1 MNTRTTSYLLGFAA
15 TAVLSSSVA
24 AQGRFDNVQIETVK
38 VSDNIYMLVG
48 SGGNIGLSIG
58 EDGAIMIDD
67 QFAPLTEKILAA
79 VRTLTDQPV
88 RFLVNTH
95 WHGDHVGGNENLG
108 KAGAI
113 IVAHENVRKSMSIE
127 HFMEAFNRSV
137 PASSEAALPVVTFTD
152 AMTFHWNGDDVHV
165 FHVEPAHTDG
175 DSIIHFRHANVL
187 HTGDTFFNGMYP
199 YIDVS
204 SGGSID
210 GMIAA
215 ADVALKLCNDQTRI
229 IPGHGELADADD
241 LRAYRAVLQAVRD
254 RVRSLVDAG
263 KTREEVIAAKPSA
276 EFDADWG
283 GGFMKPDVWI
293 GIVYDGMTKNY
304 RPSGNSHGPV
314 APGLRLG

>member
-1 MNTRTTSYLLGFAA
+1 MNRTSARHVTLAVIVSYALAL
-15 TAVLSSSVA
+15 TAF
-24 AQGRFDNVQIETVK
+24 AQGQFDDVQIKTVK
-38 VSDNIYMLVG
+38 VSDNVYMLVG

-58 EDGAIMIDD
+58 EDGAFMIDD
-67 QFAPLTEKILAA
+67 QFAPLTDKILAA

-113 IVAHENVRKSMSIE
+113 IVAHENVRESMSAE

-137 PASSEAALPVVTFTD
+137 PASPEAALPVVTFTD

-187 HTGDTFFNGMYP
+187 HMGDTFFNGMYP

-210 GMIAA
+210 GVIAA
-215 ADVALKLCNDQTRI
+215 ADTALKLCNDQTRI
-229 IPGHGELADADD
+229 IPGHGDLADVDD
-241 LRAYRAVLQAVRD
+241 LRAYRDVLQAVRD

-263 KTREEVIAAKPSA
+263 KTRDEVIAAKPSA
-276 EFDADWG
+276 SFDADWG
-283 GGFMKPDVWI
+283 TGFMKPDQWV
-293 GIVYDGMTKNY
+293 GIVYDGMTKN
-304 RPSGNSHGPV
+304 
-314 APGLRLG
+314 

>member
-1 MNTRTTSYLLGFAA
+1 MNRRTPSYLLGFAVA
-15 TAVLSSSVA
+15 AALSSSVA
-24 AQGRFDNVQIETVK
+24 AQGRFDDVQIKTVK
-38 VSDNIYMLVG
+38 VSENVYMLVG

-58 EDGAIMIDD
+58 EDGAFMIDD
-67 QFAPLTEKILAA
+67 QFAPLTDKILAA

-95 WHGDHVGGNENLG
+95 WHGDHVGGNENMG

-113 IVAHENVRKSMSIE
+113 IVAHENVRKSMSTE
-127 HFMEAFNRSV
+127 HFMEAFNRSL
-137 PASSEAALPVVTFTD
+137 PASPEAALPVVTFTD
-152 AMTFHWNGDDVHV
+152 AMNFHWNGDDVHV

-210 GMIAA
+210 GVIAA
-215 ADVALKLCNDQTRI
+215 ADTALKLCNDKTKI

-241 LRAYRAVLQAVRD
+241 LRAYREVLQAVRD

-283 GGFMKPDVWI
+283 AGFMRPDVWI
-293 GIVYDGMTKNY
+293 GIVYDGMTKD
-304 RPSGNSHGPV
+304 
-314 APGLRLG
+314 

>member
-1 MNTRTTSYLLGFAA
+1 MNRTTARHVTLAVIVSYALTL
-15 TAVLSSSVA
+15 TAF
-24 AQGRFDNVQIETVK
+24 AQGRFDDVQIKTVK
-38 VSDNIYMLVG
+38 VSGNVYMLVG

-58 EDGAIMIDD
+58 EDGAFMIDD

-88 RFLVNTH
+88 RFLINTH

-137 PASSEAALPVVTFTD
+137 PASPEAALPIVTFTD
-152 AMTFHWNGDDVHV
+152 AMTFHWNGDEVHV

-175 DSIIHFRHANVL
+175 DSIIHFRKANVL

-210 GMIAA
+210 GVIAA
-215 ADVALKLCNDQTRI
+215 ADTALKLCNDKTKI

-241 LRAYRAVLQAVRD
+241 LRAYRDVLQAVRD

-263 KTREEVIAAKPSA
+263 KTRDEVIAAKPSA

-283 GGFMKPDVWI
+283 RGFMKPDQWI
-293 GIVYDGMTKNY
+293 GIVYDGMTKN
-304 RPSGNSHGPV
+304 
-314 APGLRLG
+314 

>member
-1 MNTRTTSYLLGFAA
+1 MNRTTAHHVTLAVIVSYALTLLTF
-15 TAVLSSSVA
+15 
-24 AQGRFDNVQIETVK
+24 AQGRFDDVQIKTVK
-38 VSDNIYMLVG
+38 VSENVYMLVG

-58 EDGAIMIDD
+58 EDGAFMIDD

-88 RFLVNTH
+88 RFLINTH

-113 IVAHENVRKSMSIE
+113 IVAHKNVRQRMSTE
-127 HFMEAFNRSV
+127 NFMEAFNRSV
-137 PASSEAALPVVTFTD
+137 PASPEAALPIVTFTD
-152 AMTFHWNGDDVHV
+152 AMTFHWNGDEVHV

-175 DSIIHFRHANVL
+175 DSIIHFRKANVL

-210 GMIAA
+210 GVIAA
-215 ADVALKLCNDQTRI
+215 ADTALKLCNDKTKI

-241 LRAYRAVLQAVRD
+241 LRAYRDVLQAVRD

-263 KTREEVIAAKPSA
+263 KTRDEVIAAKPSA

-283 GGFMKPDVWI
+283 RGFMKPDQWI
-293 GIVYDGMTKNY
+293 GIVYDGMTKN
-304 RPSGNSHGPV
+304 
-314 APGLRLG
+314 

>member
-1 MNTRTTSYLLGFAA
+1 MNRKTTTYLLGLA
-15 TAVLSSSVA
+15 TAAALSASVA
-24 AQGRFDNVQIETVK
+24 AQGRFDDVQIKTVR
-38 VSDNIYMLVG
+38 VSDNVYMLVG

-58 EDGAIMIDD
+58 EDGAFMIDD
-67 QFAPLTEKILAA
+67 QFAPLTDKILAA

-95 WHGDHVGGNENLG
+95 WHGDHTGGNENLG
-108 KAGAI
+108 NAGAI
-113 IVAHENVRKSMSIE
+113 IVAHENVRESMSSE
-127 HFMEAFNRSV
+127 HFMKAFNRTV
-137 PASSEAALPVVTFTD
+137 PASPEAALPIVTFTD

-165 FHVEPAHTDG
+165 FHVKPAHTDG
-175 DSIIHFRHANVL
+175 DSMIHFRSANVL

-215 ADVALKLCNDQTRI
+215 ADTALKLCNDQTQI

-241 LRAYRAVLQAVRD
+241 LRAYREVLQAVRD

-263 KTREEVIAAKPSA
+263 KTRDEVIAAKPSA

-283 GGFMKPDVWI
+283 GGFMQPDVWV
-293 GIVYDGMTKNY
+293 GIVYDGMTKD
-304 RPSGNSHGPV
+304 
-314 APGLRLG
+314 

>member
-1 MNTRTTSYLLGFAA
+1 MNRIPARHLTLAVIVSYALTL
-15 TAVLSSSVA
+15 TAFP
-24 AQGRFDNVQIETVK
+24 QGRFDNVQIKTVK
-38 VSDNIYMLVG
+38 VSDNVYMLVG

-58 EDGAIMIDD
+58 EDGAFMIDD
-67 QFAPLTEKILAA
+67 QFAPLTDKIIAA
-79 VRTLTDQPV
+79 VRKLTDQPV

-95 WHGDHVGGNENLG
+95 WHGDHVGGNESLG

-113 IVAHENVRKSMSIE
+113 IVAHENVRESMSVE

-137 PASSEAALPVVTFTD
+137 PASPEAALPVVTFTD

-187 HTGDTFFNGMYP
+187 HMGDTFFNGMYP

-210 GMIAA
+210 GVIAA
-215 ADVALKLCNDQTRI
+215 ADTALKLCNDQTKI
-229 IPGHGELADADD
+229 IPGHGELAGADD
-241 LRAYRAVLQAVRD
+241 LRAYREVLQAVRD

-263 KTREEVIAAKPSA
+263 KTRDEVIAAKPSA
-276 EFDADWG
+276 SFDAEWG
-283 GGFMKPDVWI
+283 TGFMKPDVWI
-293 GIVYDGMTKNY
+293 GIVYDGMTKN
-304 RPSGNSHGPV
+304 
-314 APGLRLG
+314 

>member
-58 EDGAIMIDD
+58 EDGAFMIDD

-137 PASSEAALPVVTFTD
+137 PASPEAALPVVTFTD

-283 GGFMKPDVWI
+283 GGFMQPDVWV
-293 GIVYDGMTKNY
+293 GIVYEGMTKN
-304 RPSGNSHGPV
+304 
-314 APGLRLG
+314 

>member
-1 MNTRTTSYLLGFAA
+1 MNRTTTRQVTLAIIVSYALTL
-15 TAVLSSSVA
+15 TAF
-24 AQGRFDNVQIETVK
+24 AQGRFDDVQIKTVK

-58 EDGAIMIDD
+58 EDGAFMIDD
-67 QFAPLTEKILAA
+67 QFAPLTDKILAA

-88 RFLVNTH
+88 RFIVNTH
-95 WHGDHVGGNENLG
+95 WHGDHIGGNENMA
-108 KAGAI
+108 KVGAI
-113 IVAHENVRKSMSIE
+113 IVAHENVRKRMSTE
-127 HFMEAFNRSV
+127 QFMAAFNRRV
-137 PASSEAALPVVTFTD
+137 PASPEAALPVVTFAD

-187 HTGDTFFNGMYP
+187 HMGDTFFKGAYP

-210 GMIAA
+210 GVIAA
-215 ADVALKLCNDQTRI
+215 ADTALKLCNDQTKI

-241 LRAYRAVLQAVRD
+241 LRAYREVLQAVRD

-263 KTREEVIAAKPSA
+263 KTREEVIATKPSA

-283 GGFMKPDVWI
+283 GGFMQPDIWI
-293 GIVYDGMTKNY
+293 GIVYDGMTKN
-304 RPSGNSHGPV
+304 
-314 APGLRLG
+314 

>member
-1 MNTRTTSYLLGFAA
+1 MNTRTTSYLLGFVA
-15 TAVLSSSVA
+15 TAALSTSVA
-24 AQGRFDNVQIETVK
+24 AQGRFDDVQIKTVK
-38 VSDNIYMLVG
+38 VSENVYMLVG

-58 EDGAIMIDD
+58 EDGAFMIDD
-67 QFAPLTEKILAA
+67 QFAPLTDKILAA

-95 WHGDHVGGNENLG
+95 WHGDHTGGNENLG

-137 PASSEAALPVVTFTD
+137 PASPEAALPVVTFTD
-152 AMTFHWNGDDVHV
+152 AMTFHWNGDDAHV

-215 ADVALKLCNDQTRI
+215 ADTALKLCNDQTKI

-241 LRAYRAVLQAVRD
+241 LRAYRQVLQAVRD

-276 EFDADWG
+276 NFDSDWG

-293 GIVYDGMTKNY
+293 GIVYDGMTKN
-304 RPSGNSHGPV
+304 
-314 APGLRLG
+314 

>member
-1 MNTRTTSYLLGFAA
+1 MNTTTAHHVTLAVIVSHALAL
-15 TAVLSSSVA
+15 TAF
-24 AQGRFDNVQIETVK
+24 AQGRFDDVQIKTVK
-38 VSDNIYMLVG
+38 VSDNVYMLVG

-58 EDGAIMIDD
+58 EDGAFMIDD

-88 RFLVNTH
+88 RFLINTH

-113 IVAHENVRKSMSIE
+113 IVAHENVRERMSTE
-127 HFMEAFNRSV
+127 AFMEAFNRTV
-137 PASSEAALPVVTFTD
+137 PASPEAALPVVTFTD
-152 AMTFHWNGDDVHV
+152 AITFHWNGDEVHV
-165 FHVEPAHTDG
+165 LHVEPAHTDG

-199 YIDVS
+199 FIDVS

-210 GMIAA
+210 GVIAA
-215 ADVALKLCNDQTRI
+215 ADTALKLCNDQTKI

-241 LRAYRAVLQAVRD
+241 LRAYREVLQAVRD

-263 KTREEVIAAKPSA
+263 KTREEVIATKPSA

-283 GGFMKPDVWI
+283 GGFMQPDIWI
-293 GIVYDGMTKNY
+293 GIVYDGMTKN
-304 RPSGNSHGPV
+304 
-314 APGLRLG
+314 